1 MEFFEVRK
9 IKKYVYK
16 IYSIRLR
23 SDNKIYIH
31 IHNNI
36 IINQIEDLIDVD
48 KLIEW
53 FTNIGFKLE
62 TRGRL
67 DKDKF
72 KFILYIQVFSNDKK
86 KTYLIYFYN
95 LIAN

>member
-48 KLIEW
+48 KLIE
-53 FTNIGFKLE
+53 
-62 TRGRL
+62 
-67 DKDKF
+67 
-72 KFILYIQVFSNDKK
+72 
-86 KTYLIYFYN
+86 
-95 LIAN
+95 